1 MTKAGGMGDVS
12 ADPATNYITAK
23 RLPQTRFEH
32 MNHYHIGDQTA
43 EPPGGTMVAV
53 GRSAGGWERWVEVVA

>member
-23 RLPQTRFEH
+23 RLPQTRFELR
-32 MNHYHIGDQTA
+32 NHYQIEQTA